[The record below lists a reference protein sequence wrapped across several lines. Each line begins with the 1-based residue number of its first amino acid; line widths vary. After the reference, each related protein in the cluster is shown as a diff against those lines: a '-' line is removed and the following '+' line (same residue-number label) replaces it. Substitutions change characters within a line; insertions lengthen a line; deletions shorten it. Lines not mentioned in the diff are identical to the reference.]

1 MLFPKRLIVW
11 GVLLILSLSQFVLY
25 LPATT
30 CTNSKGLRLC
40 APQFTI
46 TVIGGSS
53 TANEF
58 IASVREFLRLISYLT
73 IDMGWSNEFTDP
85 SVYEDENLVD
95 TFQPDKV
102 FELNYFGFCKRS
114 NKSKVYCTSNENYG
128 MDVLE
133 VLVRDV
139 GIQLGNISTTRSNET
154 KKFGDSLVL
163 TYRLA
168 LTSIRDFL
176 KHDKHTGNALS
187 KALIGS
193 PDPNVKGASPTKNY
207 LKGVN
212 LAFIL
217 MMFNGMVFYFA
228 VLEII
233 VGFIS
238 ICVVSAFGGALSVG
252 KRHRLFPMLLKS
264 SSSIL
269 VVIATLTI
277 LCNIVYLIALKTLE
291 PEEVTDVGSDNAA
304 VHTTGWELLKV
315 NVGSGFI
322 MGLAR
327 YAIQWVLLVLAF
339 LAANHYKAKPK
350 KSDKYTEDTSYSP
363 SPDLMEK

>member
-1 MLFPKRLIVW
+1 MFFPKRLIVW
-11 GVLLILSLSQFVLY
+11 GVLLILSLSQFMLY

-30 CTNSKGLRLC
+30 CTTSKGLRLC

-85 SVYEDENLVD
+85 SIYEDENLVD

-102 FELNYFGFCKRS
+102 FELNYFGFCKRD
-114 NKSKVYCTSNENYG
+114 NRSKIYCTSNENYG

-176 KHDKHTGNALS
+176 KHDKHSGNALS
-187 KALIGS
+187 KALIGA
-193 PDPNVKGASPTKNY
+193 PNTNLDDTSSTKNY

-217 MMFNGMVFYFA
+217 MMFNGIVFYFA

-233 VGFIS
+233 VGFLN

-252 KRHRLFPMLLKS
+252 KRHRLFPILLLS
-264 SSSIL
+264 
-269 VVIATLTI
+269 
-277 LCNIVYLIALKTLE
+277 LI
-291 PEEVTDVGSDNAA
+291 
-304 VHTTGWELLKV
+304 H
-315 NVGSGFI
+315 I
-322 MGLAR
+322 
-327 YAIQWVLLVLAF
+327 
-339 LAANHYKAKPK
+339 
-350 KSDKYTEDTSYSP
+350 
-363 SPDLMEK
+363 

>member
-1 MLFPKRLIVW
+1 MFLPKRLIVW
-11 GVLLILSLSQFVLY
+11 GVLLVLSLSQFLLY
-25 LPATT
+25 LPTTT
-30 CTNSKGLRLC
+30 CTSSKGLRLC

-95 TFQPDKV
+95 TFQPDKI

-114 NKSKVYCTSNENYG
+114 NKSKIYCTSNENYG

-176 KHDKHTGNALS
+176 KHDKHSGNALS
-187 KALIGS
+187 KALIGT
-193 PDPNVKGASPTKNY
+193 PDPNVKDPSPTKNY

-212 LAFIL
+212 LAYIL
-217 MMFNGMVFYFA
+217 MMFNGMVFYLA
-228 VLEII
+228 VLEIV
-233 VGFIS
+233 VGFLS
-238 ICVVSAFGGALSVG
+238 VCVVSAFGGALSVG
-252 KRHRLFPMLLKS
+252 KRHRLFPILLKF

-269 VVIATLTI
+269 VFFSTLTM
-277 LCNIVYLIALKTLE
+277 LCNLIYLIALKTLE
-291 PEEVTDVGSDNAA
+291 PEDESMAGMDNAA
-304 VHTTGWELLKV
+304 PQATGWELLQV

-322 MGLAR
+322 LGLAR
-327 YAIQWVLLVLAF
+327 YATQWALLLLAF
-339 LAANHYKAKPK
+339 LAANHYKSKPK
-350 KSDKYTEDTSYSP
+350 KSDKCAENASIPTSRGSI
-363 SPDLMEK
+363 EK

>member
-1 MLFPKRLIVW
+1 MFLPKRLIVW
-11 GVLLILSLSQFVLY
+11 GVLLVLSLSQFLLY
-25 LPATT
+25 LPTTT
-30 CTNSKGLRLC
+30 CTSSKGLRLC

-95 TFQPDKV
+95 TFQPDKI

-114 NKSKVYCTSNENYG
+114 NKSKIYCTSNENYG

-154 KKFGDSLVL
+154 KQFGDSLVL

-176 KHDKHTGNALS
+176 KHDKHSGNALS
-187 KALIGS
+187 KALIGT
-193 PDPNVKGASPTKNY
+193 PDPNVKDPSPTKNY

-212 LAFIL
+212 LAYIL
-217 MMFNGMVFYFA
+217 MMFNGMVF
-228 VLEII
+228 
-233 VGFIS
+233 
-238 ICVVSAFGGALSVG
+238 
-252 KRHRLFPMLLKS
+252 
-264 SSSIL
+264 
-269 VVIATLTI
+269 TLQ
-277 LCNIVYLIALKTLE
+277 C
-291 PEEVTDVGSDNAA
+291 
-304 VHTTGWELLKV
+304 
-315 NVGSGFI
+315 
-322 MGLAR
+322 
-327 YAIQWVLLVLAF
+327 
-339 LAANHYKAKPK
+339 
-350 KSDKYTEDTSYSP
+350 
-363 SPDLMEK
+363 

>member
-1 MLFPKRLIVW
+1 MFFPKRLIVW
-11 GVLLILSLSQFVLY
+11 AVLLVLSLSQFLLY
-25 LPATT
+25 LPTTT
-30 CTNSKGLRLC
+30 CTTSKGLRLC
-40 APQFTI
+40 APQFTV
-46 TVIGGSS
+46 TVIGGSN

-58 IASVREFLRLISYLT
+58 IGSVREFLRLISYLT
-73 IDMGWSNEFTDP
+73 IDMGWSNELTDP

-114 NKSKVYCTSNENYG
+114 NRSKIYCTSNQNYG

-176 KHDKHTGNALS
+176 KHDKHSGNALS
-187 KALIGS
+187 KALIGT
-193 PDPNVKGASPTKNY
+193 PDPNVKDQSPTKNY
-207 LKGVN
+207 SKGVN
-212 LAFIL
+212 LAYIL
-217 MMFNGMVFYFA
+217 MVFNGMVFYLA
-228 VLEII
+228 VLELI
-233 VGFIS
+233 VGFLS

-252 KRHRLFPMLLKS
+252 KRHRLFPILLKF

-269 VVIATLTI
+269 VTLSTLTL
-277 LCNIVYLIALKTLE
+277 LCNVIYLIALKTLE
-291 PEEVTDVGSDNAA
+291 PDDASVAGPDRA
-304 VHTTGWELLKV
+304 VSHTTGWELLQV

-322 MGLAR
+322 VGLAR
-327 YAIQWVLLVLAF
+327 YAIQWVLLLLAF
-339 LAANHYKAKPK
+339 LAANHYKAKSK
-350 KSDKYTEDTSYSP
+350 KSDKCTENESIPT
-363 SPDLMEK
+363 SPDSMEK